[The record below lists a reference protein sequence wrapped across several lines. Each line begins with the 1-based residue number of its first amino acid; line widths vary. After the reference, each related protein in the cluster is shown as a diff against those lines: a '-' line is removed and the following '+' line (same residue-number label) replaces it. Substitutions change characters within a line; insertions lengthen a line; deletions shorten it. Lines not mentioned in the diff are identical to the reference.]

1 MVVAETDKN
10 GKEQASFTRGD
21 NAELLYMEQNGEPW
35 YYLCDGH
42 GSVRILT
49 NETGRITDRYG
60 YDAYGNL
67 LEVEI
72 KYLYIILEVNQVECL
87 M

>member
-1 MVVAETDKN
+1 MQSFFTWSKMVN
-10 GKEQASFTRGD
+10 
-21 NAELLYMEQNGEPW
+21 
-35 YYLCDGH
+35 H
-42 GSVRILT
+42 GIIRILT

-87 M
+87 MWKLNKVGVVKEE

>member
-1 MVVAETDKN
+1 MQSFFTWSKMVN
-10 GKEQASFTRGD
+10 
-21 NAELLYMEQNGEPW
+21 
-35 YYLCDGH
+35 H
-42 GSVRILT
+42 GIIRILT

>member
-1 MVVAETDKN
+1 MVN
-10 GKEQASFTRGD
+10 
-21 NAELLYMEQNGEPW
+21 
-35 YYLCDGH
+35 H
-42 GSVRILT
+42 GIIRILT